1 MKTDADEIKSFLD
14 NLAKES
20 WLGSVRSVWVK
31 YIFHHT
37 DVRNA
42 VEILK
47 SGRFLCRRLLDE
59 TGGMIVDNASRPII
73 SGTDSSVKDYV
84 RLYFRP
90 RNPTQYR
97 NEGVRPTAKRQIE
110 SHCPVP
116 VFFLFDSKEIL
127 IRDDCRFSEGNLA
140 ATGIPRL
147 RSTAGEL
154 AAFDFKKIYHD
165 SPHNDR
171 TINFHKNAEVVV
183 LNELDLSALKFIVC
197 RSPAEKETL
206 LNLLT
211 TDIFNRWSSKVIID
225 TKVNFFFR
233 KWTFLQTAEL
243 TSKYAVFT
251 FSPDTI
257 ESGPFHLKISRRSN
271 EEKSF
276 EIENFYANGRLPVGY
291 VEEHP
296 VCEIKVELD
305 GDLVFSGRF
314 DGYDDIP
321 F

>member
-1 MKTDADEIKSFLD
+1 MKPESDEIKLFLD
-14 NLAKES
+14 NLADES
-20 WLGSVRSVWVK
+20 WLASRSVWVK
-31 YIFHHT
+31 YLFHHT
-37 DVRNA
+37 DIHNA

-47 SGRFLCRRLLDE
+47 SGKFLCRSLLDE
-59 TGGMIVDNASRPII
+59 TGSMPIDNASRAII
-73 SGTDSSVKDYV
+73 LGTEPAVKDYV

-97 NEGVRPTAKRQIE
+97 NEGIRPVGRQWVE

-127 IRDDCRFSEGNLA
+127 TRDDCQFSEGNLA
-140 ATGIPRL
+140 AVGVQGL
-147 RSTAGEL
+147 RSTAEEL
-154 AAFDFKKIYHD
+154 AAFDFRKIYHD
-165 SPHNDR
+165 SPHHDK

-197 RSPAEKETL
+197 RSPAEKESL
-206 LNLLT
+206 LNLLP
-211 TDIFNRWSSKVIID
+211 TDIFNRWSSKIVID

-233 KWTFLQTAEL
+233 KWTFLQMVEL
-243 TSKYAVFT
+243 TSKYAAFN

-257 ESGPFHLKISRRSN
+257 EPGPFHLKITRRSN
-271 EEKSF
+271 EENSF
-276 EIENFYANGRLPVGY
+276 ESEDFYAHERFAIGF
-291 VEEHP
+291 VEEHL
-296 VCEIKVELD
+296 VYGIELELD
-305 GDLVFSGRF
+305 GNLVYSGRF